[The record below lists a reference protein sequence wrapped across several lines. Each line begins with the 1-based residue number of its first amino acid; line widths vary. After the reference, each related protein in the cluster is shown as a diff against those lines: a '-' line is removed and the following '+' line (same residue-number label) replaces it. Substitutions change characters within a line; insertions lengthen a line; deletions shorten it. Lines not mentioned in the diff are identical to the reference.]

1 MVAGFVFWFAATG
14 TCLVP
19 HGARAAEPA
28 GEQQKPAGEQDK
40 PAPSAFSCALD
51 GLWLGLLVGSSGG
64 YLRARRGGF
73 EKDDWKP
80 VVLGGGIGALSGIAV
95 GLGACLGDLAA
106 ERPGRASIAVRDTLY
121 GAGIGALLG
130 AITGA
135 LVMIRSEDWESI
147 GFGSAIGTI
156 SGAGA
161 GLIVGVIEGHLAA
174 KRAARGAARAPP
186 LPALAWTR
194 DSGGVLLPAL
204 TLRGRF

>member
-1 MVAGFVFWFAATG
+1 MAACFVFWVAVAW

-19 HGARAAEPA
+19 RAAHAAEPPA
-28 GEQQKPAGEQDK
+28 TQQE
-40 PAPSAFSCALD
+40 PAPSVFGCAMD

-73 EKDDWKP
+73 DSDDWRP
-80 VVLGGGIGALSGIAV
+80 VVLGGGIGALSGVGA

-106 ERPGRASIAVRDTLY
+106 ERPGRASIALRDTLY

-130 AITGA
+130 AIIGG
-135 LVMIRSEDWESI
+135 LVMVRSEDVEDI
-147 GFGSAIGTI
+147 GFGSALGSI

-161 GLIVGVIEGHLAA
+161 GLIVGVIEGQLRA
-174 KRAARGAARAPP
+174 KRAARAAART

-194 DSGGVLLPAL
+194 DTAGALL
-204 TLRGRF
+204 TLQGRF